1 MGTAIIIPI
10 SALALPGGAPQ
21 SSCSLHT
28 LFLSPYSV
36 PDLTFSTGE
45 CGNERDETCAL
56 SELIM

>member
-10 SALALPGGAPQ
+10 SALALPDREPQ
-21 SSCSLHT
+21 SSCSLRT

-36 PDLTFSTGE
+36 PDLTLSTGE
-45 CGNERDETCAL
+45 CGNEMDETCAL